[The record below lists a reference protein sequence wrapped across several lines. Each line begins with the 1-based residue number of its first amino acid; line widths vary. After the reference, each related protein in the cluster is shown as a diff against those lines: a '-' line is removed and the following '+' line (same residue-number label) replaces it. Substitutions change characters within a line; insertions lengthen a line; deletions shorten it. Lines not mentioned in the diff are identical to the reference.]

1 MDKIIHSSRLQLI
14 VTPLSF
20 MEPVMQL
27 ENHPEH
33 KRFIMPYDKNR
44 HRQCLRSSDEMHLSI
59 VNFHG
64 KFLGFIILAGLNS
77 FSRSMEFRRIVV
89 ADRGKGIGRECL
101 QLICRYCFEIKG
113 FHKLWLDVFEDNE
126 RAIKLYVSAGFQ
138 QEGRLRDEIHGE
150 NGFRSLLIFSML
162 EDEYFAQKLN

>member
-77 FSRSMEFRRIVV
+77 FSHRQGMPSIDLQVLFRDQRLPQIMV
-89 ADRGKGIGRECL
+89 R
-101 QLICRYCFEIKG
+101 CF
-113 FHKLWLDVFEDNE
+113 
-126 RAIKLYVSAGFQ
+126 
-138 QEGRLRDEIHGE
+138 
-150 NGFRSLLIFSML
+150 
-162 EDEYFAQKLN
+162 